1 MANSNGSPDWR
12 RGIIGAVVVVAG
24 LLAIGGV
31 FAGTIV
37 KFGDAKDVV
46 AVLGAVT
53 GVIGTVITAFFGIH
67 ATAAA
72 GADASKTLS
81 TATRD
86 SQESAQTFAA
96 NMNPDYAKAVLD
108 DLQRRRLA
116 AQRPSTSGSP

>member
-1 MANSNGSPDWR
+1 MANGNGPPDWK
-12 RGIIGAVVVVAG
+12 RGIIGAVVVAAG

-37 KFGDAKDVV
+37 KFSDAKDVV

-72 GADASKTLS
+72 SADASKTLS
-81 TATRD
+81 TASRD
-86 SQESAQTFAA
+86 SQDSAQTFAA

-116 AQRPSTSGSP
+116 AERPDTSGSR